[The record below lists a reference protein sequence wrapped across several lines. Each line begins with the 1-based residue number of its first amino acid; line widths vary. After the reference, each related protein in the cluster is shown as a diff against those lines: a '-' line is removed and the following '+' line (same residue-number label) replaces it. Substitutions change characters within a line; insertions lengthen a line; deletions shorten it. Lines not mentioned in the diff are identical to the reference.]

1 MEIYRGS
8 RGKTPLILDVGAR
21 RKRGMTYCHERW
33 VALSFGRETW
43 RFATNC
49 YFHLQG
55 RRLWPILSPKCSV
68 YLFTFLL
75 MYSIIFVN
83 RDSSVGA
90 ANRDGL
96 DGPGIETRWGW
107 GFPHPPKPA
116 LGPHTASCT
125 ICSLFPGGKAARAGR
140 WPTTPSSDEVKGRV
154 KLYLYSPS
162 GT

>member
-1 MEIYRGS
+1 MFREIILTIFRSTRLCVTACGIMYWPFRLGYRS
-8 RGKTPLILDVGAR
+8 ETAI
-21 RKRGMTYCHERW
+21 HS
-33 VALSFGRETW
+33 VANLSSSFVRI
-43 RFATNC
+43 RTNANLAQN
-49 YFHLQG
+49 YELQM
-55 RRLWPILSPKCSV
+55 S
-68 YLFTFLL
+68 YLKWLL
-75 MYSIIFVN
+75 CK
-83 RDSSVGA
+83 
-90 ANRDGL
+90 L